1 MPRESAFLPFIGCIG
16 DISISATRSAT
27 REYVTL
33 TTNVRSFTSTTDQ
46 REKKSLDCALFCRQ
60 EASLGHRITFE
71 VMPDG
76 HIAVH
81 TGLGGREHEYPE
93 DIYALVPGC
102 RKPPQLPAQLQR
114 RRNVTQTRNLV
125 RASWFWSRI

>member
-1 MPRESAFLPFIGCIG
+1 M
-16 DISISATRSAT
+16 
-27 REYVTL
+27 
-33 TTNVRSFTSTTDQ
+33 
-46 REKKSLDCALFCRQ
+46 
-60 EASLGHRITFE
+60 GHRIALE

-114 RRNVTQTRNLV
+114 RRNVNSDSEPSQSFLV
-125 RASWFWSRI
+125 LEQNMR